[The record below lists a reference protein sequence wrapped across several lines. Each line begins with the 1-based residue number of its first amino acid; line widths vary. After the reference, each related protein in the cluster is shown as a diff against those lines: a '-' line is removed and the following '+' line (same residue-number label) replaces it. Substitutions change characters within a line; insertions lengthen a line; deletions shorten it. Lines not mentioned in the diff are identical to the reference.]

1 MKKLFLLFC
10 IGISLISCTK
20 INDTNVSARYFF
32 EVSTPSS
39 KAVVTGHDPLKFE
52 CEAGDEILIEVE
64 VFDAQERDKWT
75 GGLMPQDVGTVF
87 KSSCKLLYDGTSWNL
102 DKDGEKTNCIEVTA
116 KEGLTVYVKYDFWNQ
131 PEGDYENWFMLGR
144 RKEFPLKAGDHTIV
158 LDLSEAIGMVE

>member
-1 MKKLFLLFC
+1 MKKLFLLLC

-64 VFDAQERDKWT
+64 VVDMMERIGA
-75 GGLMPQDVGTVF
+75 GGYIPQDVGMVF
-87 KSSCKLLYDGTSWNL
+87 KSSCKLLYDGKSWNL
-102 DKDGEKTNCIEVTA
+102 DKDGEKTSCIEVTA
-116 KEGLTVYVKYDFWNQ
+116 KEGLTVCVKYDFWNQ
-131 PEGDYENWFMLGR
+131 PEGDYEDWFMLGR
-144 RKEFPLKAGDHTIV
+144 RREFPLKAGDHTIV